1 MGVLDQRITAAE
13 PPGVTFD
20 VFLDMQGIELDQVP
34 LDGVRVI
41 YDPDSKSFFFEVTTY
56 RLNELGRSFLN
67 DRGEVA
73 TEVRLIPMPNL
84 AVHRRVG
91 KAPG

>member
-1 MGVLDQRITAAE
+1 MAYQWDGSEISQ
-13 PPGVTFD
+13 PPGVTFEA
-20 VFLDMQGIELDQVP
+20 FLAMQGIEMDHVP
-34 LDGVRVI
+34 LDGIRVI
-41 YDPDSKSFFFEVTTY
+41 YDLDSKSFFFEVTTY

-67 DRGEVA
+67 DKGEVA

-84 AVHRRVG
+84 AVHRRVR